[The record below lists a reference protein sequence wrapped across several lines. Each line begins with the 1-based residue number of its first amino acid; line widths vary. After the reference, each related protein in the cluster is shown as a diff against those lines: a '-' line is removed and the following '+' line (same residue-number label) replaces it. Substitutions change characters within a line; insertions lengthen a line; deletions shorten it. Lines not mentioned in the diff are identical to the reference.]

1 MDAKQKDVF
10 DSRYA
15 FTEKEVSKYQ
25 SLIQSILPELT
36 ESQVRHIAEYCL
48 VYCDT
53 IDEDGIYESILRFYE
68 VFGKPLP

>member
-1 MDAKQKDVF
+1 MDVKQIDVF
-10 DSRYA
+10 DNRYA

-36 ESQVRHIAEYCL
+36 KSQVRHIAEYCL
-48 VYCDT
+48 VYCDR

-68 VFGKPLP
+68 VFDKPLP